1 MSDSIRVI
9 VCIPSISLRR
19 QLRVSPST
27 TISDLKRLLPNPD
40 FQLIFG
46 GSTLAEGMPLAFY
59 SVNDGD
65 CILALS
71 NDPDSI
77 QTWSRV
83 TGDSQAF
90 TERMKT
96 ICDPKL
102 SSELARLRDL
112 RMVRL
117 ADRPGMLRA
126 VAALHDSLQRSPR
139 APTQQSVTNWTSLG
153 PNADPL
159 PVPWGEGTSRHVKF

>member
-19 QLRVSPST
+19 QLRVSPSM
-27 TISDLKRLLPNPD
+27 TISDLKGLLPRPD

-46 GSTLAEGMPLAFY
+46 GSPLAERMPLAFY
-59 SVNDGD
+59 SVADGD

-90 TERMKT
+90 TERMRT
-96 ICDPKL
+96 ISDHRL
-102 SSELARLRDL
+102 SPEVARLRDL
-112 RMVRL
+112 RMARI

-126 VAALHDSLQRSPR
+126 VAAKRFRSWQGLFWITECHYEPR
-139 APTQQSVTNWTSLG
+139 NLRFTMNVI
-153 PNADPL
+153 
-159 PVPWGEGTSRHVKF
+159 H